1 MSTYVHWCKN
11 VPTAVAKNWR
21 QFKFTEEWINRSGYI
36 HTMQDYT
43 AIKKKKIEVQT
54 IWMNLTE
61 GMLAK
66 RIRTKEYML
75 YDPIYMMFKSR

>member
-1 MSTYVHWCKN
+1 
-11 VPTAVAKNWR
+11 
-21 QFKFTEEWINRSGYI
+21 
-36 HTMQDYT
+36 MQDYT